1 MDYFEIIKQRAK
13 NEHQVLG
20 RNKHNINNTSQDP
33 RLSKNLYPLSS
44 PLDDLILNEPLPLVF
59 ISHCHADQALAEGL
73 IDLLEAAISIE
84 PQEIRASSVPGCKLQ
99 AGCHVD
105 DQLHSEIAQAK
116 VVLLIVTKQV
126 SDSPYVLFEL
136 GAAWGLNK
144 RIFPLTT
151 PDVDLIDLDRVLGPI
166 ASLHRL
172 DLANNSEC
180 HQVVTDVC
188 KAINRHR
195 KTEVDS
201 RIAVRVERLQKL
213 AKATHFDSAL
223 QPDAVNG
230 SFG

>member
-1 MDYFEIIKQRAK
+1 
-13 NEHQVLG
+13 
-20 RNKHNINNTSQDP
+20 
-33 RLSKNLYPLSS
+33 LSS

-99 AGCHVD
+99 AGCRVD
-105 DQLHSEIAQAK
+105 DQLHSDIAQAK

-188 KAINRHR
+188 MAINRHR

-213 AKATHFDSAL
+213 AKAHFDSAL